1 MADVGLLII
10 RLVVGLLLAGHGAQK
25 LFGMFGGYGLKGTS
39 GWLGSMGLRPA
50 GIWALLAGLSELGG
64 GVSLALGLLTP
75 LGAVGVVAAMLM
87 AVLLAHRQALWV
99 TEGGME
105 YNLVLIAA
113 AVALVFTGPGQFSLD
128 AALGLSV
135 PLPLTA
141 GIALL
146 ALFTVVIA
154 LSTRK
159 APTPAQTSG
168 D

>member
-1 MADVGLLII
+1 MADIGLLIL

-25 LFGMFGGYGLKGTS
+25 FGMFGGHGLKGTS
-39 GWLGSMGLRPA
+39 GWLGSMGLRQA
-50 GIWALLAGLSELGG
+50 GIWAFLAGLSEVGG
-64 GVSLALGLLTP
+64 GVLLALGLLTP
-75 LGAVGVVAAMLM
+75 LGAVAIVAAMLM
-87 AVLLAHRQALWV
+87 AALLAHRQALWL

-135 PLPLTA
+135 PLFLTA

-146 ALFTVVIA
+146 ALLTVVIA
-154 LSTRK
+154 LGTRK
-159 APTPAQTSG
+159 APAPAQTSG